1 MTKWL
6 TVAAISVA
14 GLALTAVVA
23 AGGMHHVGLSGHGH
37 GHGEGHGEGL
47 DWFVNGALDDLDAT
61 EAQRTQVLAVKDR
74 LADADAK
81 APRRARRACTPLS
94 CASGRRTRWTR
105 RSSISSWTHGSPS
118 CARTLHQMVD
128 GVAEIHD
135 TLTPEQRRRLVE
147 KVQEMHGPR

>member
-6 TVAAISVA
+6 PVAVVSVA

-23 AGGMHHVGLSGHGH
+23 AGGMHHIGMSGHGH
-37 GHGEGHGEGL
+37 GHGQGHGEGL
-47 DWFVNGALDDLDAT
+47 DWFVNGALDDLGAT

-74 LADADAK
+74 LAAQMQKLHGEHDVVHAAFLREWKADKMDAAQLHQLVDARL
-81 APRRARRACTPLS
+81 PELRA
-94 CASGRRTRWTR
+94 
-105 RSSISSWTHGSPS
+105 
-118 CARTLHQMVD
+118 TLHQMVD